1 MTEHDLYARLT
12 RRAPGSVVFT
22 SSYLTPLPLDRRSTV
37 ADVGC
42 GFGGRAAWVARSRCC
57 PVHAFDRDEVHLDYT
72 HRRAEEGGAMSLVH
86 LHHAADYAALDCPD
100 ESLDLIMA
108 EGVGFELDALSLV
121 PGWRRHLKVGGFV
134 AVTALGVVNK
144 HPPQELVAPFAA
156 RGLSLGPLEELHA
169 RLAGLQGFKL
179 IHQVQLPPYA
189 WEEHYQS
196 LGRVARGAVRA
207 GLAAEDAPALAGARA
222 ELDWYKRYGRGRL
235 FLQAFIL
242 AAQ

>member
-1 MTEHDLYARLT
+1 MNEHDFYGRLT
-12 RRAPGSVVFT
+12 RRSPGSVVFT
-22 SSYLTPLPLDRRSTV
+22 SAYLTPLPLDRRSTV

-86 LHHAADYAALDCPD
+86 LHHASDYAALDCPD
-100 ESLDLIMA
+100 ESLDLIMS
-108 EGVGFELDALSLV
+108 EGVSFELDALSLV
-121 PGWRRHLKVGGFV
+121 PGWRRYLKQGGCV
-134 AVTALGVVNK
+134 AVAALGVVNK
-144 HPPQELVAPFAA
+144 HPPQELVAPFAS
-156 RGLSLGPLEELHA
+156 RGLTLGTLEELHA
-169 RLAGLQGFKL
+169 RLAGLSGFKL

-207 GLAAEDAPALAGARA
+207 GLAADSNPVITAAQE

-235 FLQAFIL
+235 FLQAFVL

>member
-12 RRAPGSVVFT
+12 RRSPGSVVFT
-22 SSYLTPLPLDRRSTV
+22 SAYLTPLPLDRRSTV

-42 GFGGRAAWVARSRCC
+42 GFGGRATWVARSRCC
-57 PVHAFDRDEVHLDYT
+57 PVHAFDRDEVNLDYT
-72 HRRAEEGGAMSLVH
+72 HKRAEEGGSMSLVH
-86 LHHAADYAALDCPD
+86 LHHSTDYARLDCPD
-100 ESLDLIMA
+100 ESLDLIMS
-108 EGVGFELDALSLV
+108 EGVGFELDALSLA
-121 PGWRRHLKVGGFV
+121 PGWRPYLKQGGCV
-134 AVTALGVVNK
+134 AITALGVINK
-144 HPPQELVAPFAA
+144 HPPQELVAPFE
-156 RGLSLGPLEELHA
+156 RQGLTLSTLEELHA

-196 LGRVARGAVRA
+196 LGRLARGVVRA
-207 GLAAEDAPALAGARA
+207 GLAAESDPVITAAQA

-235 FLQAFIL
+235 FLQAFVL